1 MASGSGRMSGRSF
14 GNARTAFFVS
24 AAVLVLAACSSPTS
38 PDLEGGVLATFD
50 VQGERYTIF
59 VTDARTID
67 QVMALASGQGGARIP
82 SGRLLRGREA
92 YNAAWSWHIDPRD
105 IQMVEVTMEL
115 CDGRPSD
122 VERDLDYWVDTV
134 GRFCPWSVTLVDVE
148 DRR

>member
-1 MASGSGRMSGRSF
+1 MKARAGFFLSAMA
-14 GNARTAFFVS
+14 
-24 AAVLVLAACSSPTS
+24 LVLAACSSPTS

-50 VQGERYTIF
+50 VLGERYTIF
-59 VTDARTID
+59 ITEARTID
-67 QVMALASGQGGARIP
+67 QVMALASGQGSARIP
-82 SGRLLRGREA
+82 SGRLVRGREA

-122 VERDLDYWVDTV
+122 VERDLDHWVDTV
-134 GRFCPWSVTLVDVE
+134 GRFCPWSAALVDVE